1 MKNQTVI
8 NKFNN
13 ENFNK
18 FLDLEFYDEGK
29 LFIEGKNKIVMLIGL
44 YDFIDHIREINKYGI
59 K

>member
-29 LFIEGKNKIVMLIGL
+29 LFIESKNKIVMLIGL